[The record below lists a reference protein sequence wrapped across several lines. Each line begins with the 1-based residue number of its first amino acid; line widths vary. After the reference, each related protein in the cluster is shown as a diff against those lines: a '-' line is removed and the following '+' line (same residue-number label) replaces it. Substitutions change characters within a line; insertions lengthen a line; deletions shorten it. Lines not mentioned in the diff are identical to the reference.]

1 MIKEQAIY
9 INITRGILK
18 EVRKS
23 IRKIS
28 VDEESLNKGE
38 RILLHFLFD
47 WFSQRFGYALIA
59 DEFEYAYNN
68 GWLPIYKNES
78 TEEGSSSF
86 TKPFILKAV
95 SIAIRNHLLSNMDR
109 SEIRSTLKEFSDN
122 RKLSDNNYKN
132 VLYLYYCSFFYNADL
147 LRGQRCKHKIIRL
160 VQVIRLIVT
169 EGILHKVYEDIT
181 MGVPEKDRIAL
192 QKHFH
197 GKNTHTLQ
205 ENIHNLQHEFFPY
218 EDLVLSYEE
227 WKKEKEAQPA
237 LLNRS
242 LFYSLCIRLD
252 DNDIST
258 KRLMVSLIYYWYYGF
273 VEGHYVNI
281 IFDGLHGAYGGEEKK
296 LIIRLFSLE
305 NDKDVLKYFSA
316 QYGIYCS
323 EREIPPKDQI
333 PFLIPTQLRKKNDDK
348 VKSQEMPQT
357 AISHQLSPPKDF
369 DAEHINYLV
378 GLVSSELKLISEDF
392 KPYLTYFLGGKGIA
406 PSAEKLIQ
414 WKGNRGTLKYFFSSL
429 YQKGD
434 QIWNAVANSFQVI
447 SKKKFR
453 SLTSSV
459 SFSNYSKEKAQEDA
473 GQDMVAKIDKCI
485 QKAKNATTKQ
495 KDENG
500 LK

>member
-9 INITRGILK
+9 LNITRGILK

-28 VDEESLNKGE
+28 VDEKSLSKGE

-68 GWLPIYKNES
+68 GWLPIYKNK
-78 TEEGSSSF
+78 SSKEDSSFF

-95 SIAIRNHLLSNMDR
+95 PIAIRNHLLSNMDR
-109 SEIRSTLKEFSDN
+109 SEIWLTLKEFGNNS
-122 RKLSDNNYKN
+122 KLSDNSYRN
-132 VLYLYYCSFFYNADL
+132 VSYFYYCLFFYNADL
-147 LRGQRCKHKIIRL
+147 LMDQKYEHKIIRL
-160 VQVIRLIVT
+160 IQVIKLIINQGT
-169 EGILHKVYEDIT
+169 LYKVYEDIIKNVS
-181 MGVPEKDRIAL
+181 MEDRTAL
-192 QKHFH
+192 QRHFH

-252 DNDIST
+252 NNDIST

-273 VEGHYVNI
+273 VEGHYANV
-281 IFDGLHGAYGGEEKK
+281 IFDGLHGVYGCEEKK

-316 QYGIYCS
+316 QYSIYCS
-323 EREIPPKDQI
+323 EREIPEKDQI
-333 PFLIPTQLRKKNDDK
+333 PFLMPTQLRERIDDK
-348 VKSQEMPQT
+348 VKLQEMPQT
-357 AISHQLSPPKDF
+357 VISHQLSFPEGF
-369 DAEHINYLV
+369 DAEHIKYLV
-378 GLVSSELKLISEDF
+378 GLVSSELKLIEADF
-392 KPYLTYFLGGKGIA
+392 KPYLTYFLGGEGSA
-406 PSAEKLIQ
+406 PSPEHLIQ

-429 YQKGD
+429 YKKGA
-434 QIWNAVANSFQVI
+434 QIWNAVTNSFQVI

-485 QKAKNATTKQ
+485 QEAKNATIK
-495 KDENG
+495 
-500 LK
+500 